1 MLGWSASRCR
11 SWIGNASP
19 LSVLGRSSVD
29 ASEQLPSSCF
39 FSEHLPTLWAYDHTR
54 YTACQ
59 GSICQARPL
68 LISPILLQAHSLG
81 SLSRPCIL
89 AFCSNRKKNYRVHS
103 GRSKPTGWHRAAAC
117 QRSRRDALPTGAGK
131 SKSRIDQEGR
141 SKNWQ
146 S

>member
-39 FSEHLPTLWAYDHTR
+39 FSEHLPTLRAYVHTR

-68 LISPILLQAHSLG
+68 DADKPNLPASAFSGFIVAAVHLSVLLQQKKELPGPFGKKQTHRLAPRRR
-81 SLSRPCIL
+81 LS
-89 AFCSNRKKNYRVHS
+89 AQQ
-103 GRSKPTGWHRAAAC
+103 A
-117 QRSRRDALPTGAGK
+117 RRTTNGAGK
-131 SKSRIDQEGR
+131 SKSRMDQEGR
-141 SKNWQ
+141 SKN
-146 S
+146 